1 MLLYYLHHIP
11 AIYILFVPDVQK
23 INGVG
28 SKLALGAT
36 SEWVIVH
43 AINDHLFPGTVEYM
57 YQRSLSFTSASFL
70 NRTEVPLP
78 FFLFR
83 NEVSK
88 YILFDSEG
96 YWRSKTW
103 CVNSNFC
110 QYFHTV
116 QIAGLM
122 K

>member
-1 MLLYYLHHIP
+1 MLLYYLHHML

-57 YQRSLSFTSASFL
+57 YQR
-70 NRTEVPLP
+70 V
-78 FFLFR
+78 FR
-83 NEVSK
+83 LLQPVFWIFGSPPSIFP
-88 YILFDSEG
+88 ILEMSV
-96 YWRSKTW
+96 K
-103 CVNSNFC
+103 V
-110 QYFHTV
+110 YFV
-116 QIAGLM
+116 
-122 K
+122 